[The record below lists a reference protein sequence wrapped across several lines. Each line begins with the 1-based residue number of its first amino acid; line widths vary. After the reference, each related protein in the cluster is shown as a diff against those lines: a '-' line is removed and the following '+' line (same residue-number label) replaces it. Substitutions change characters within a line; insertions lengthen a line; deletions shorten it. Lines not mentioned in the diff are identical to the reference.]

1 MLKRRVYIIGVGSIA
16 NSHIQTISK
25 LPIDELETHVSDN
38 NPIVLQRFKE
48 RFPSVIPHQDTLS
61 MLAEPAWEND
71 IVIVCTPPVSHCSVT
86 LQALESK
93 RHVLCEKPLA
103 MNQEESRSMLAKA
116 REVEKLLGCCSPRFI
131 GHHVTETLKSWV
143 AERKFG
149 SLYHV
154 RWFYR
159 GQGSRSGIVV
169 GANRTWC
176 FDSQQSGGGVLMDWG
191 PYDMTAINDILQPV
205 QVDVLHAWMAPP
217 VSDIVLPEGAILDVE
232 FHVGA
237 SMLYYCQDGTQVSVS
252 FERGHPA
259 YASSIKQFEFQG
271 TKGAVE
277 FDWLDQDGLTYYYD
291 DEGTVGSQ
299 HVSYVQDETAPQML
313 ERPLFYFFQAV
324 NGQPSPAV
332 LNERAVFNFNC
343 LRAIY
348 DCARGRQAQ
357 SVRLEKV

>member
-1 MLKRRVYIIGVGSIA
+1 
-16 NSHIQTISK
+16 
-25 LPIDELETHVSDN
+25 
-38 NPIVLQRFKE
+38 
-48 RFPSVIPHQDTLS
+48 
-61 MLAEPAWEND
+61 
-71 IVIVCTPPVSHCSVT
+71 
-86 LQALESK
+86 
-93 RHVLCEKPLA
+93 
-103 MNQEESRSMLAKA
+103 
-116 REVEKLLGCCSPRFI
+116 
-131 GHHVTETLKSWV
+131 
-143 AERKFG
+143 
-149 SLYHV
+149 LYHV

-217 VSDIVLPEGAILDVE
+217 VSDVVLPEGGILDVE

-259 YASSIKQFEFQG
+259 YASSLKQFEFQG

-313 ERPLFYFFQAV
+313 ERPLSYFFQAV

>member
-1 MLKRRVYIIGVGSIA
+1 MR
-16 NSHIQTISK
+16 
-25 LPIDELETHVSDN
+25 
-38 NPIVLQRFKE
+38 
-48 RFPSVIPHQDTLS
+48 
-61 MLAEPAWEND
+61 
-71 IVIVCTPPVSHCSVT
+71 
-86 LQALESK
+86 
-93 RHVLCEKPLA
+93 KPLA

-143 AERKFG
+143 AKRKFG

-348 DCARGRQAQ
+348 DCAKGRQAQ

>member
-1 MLKRRVYIIGVGSIA
+1 
-16 NSHIQTISK
+16 
-25 LPIDELETHVSDN
+25 
-38 NPIVLQRFKE
+38 
-48 RFPSVIPHQDTLS
+48 
-61 MLAEPAWEND
+61 
-71 IVIVCTPPVSHCSVT
+71 
-86 LQALESK
+86 
-93 RHVLCEKPLA
+93 
-103 MNQEESRSMLAKA
+103 
-116 REVEKLLGCCSPRFI
+116 
-131 GHHVTETLKSWV
+131 
-143 AERKFG
+143 
-149 SLYHV
+149 
-154 RWFYR
+154 
-159 GQGSRSGIVV
+159 
-169 GANRTWC
+169 
-176 FDSQQSGGGVLMDWG
+176 
-191 PYDMTAINDILQPV
+191 MTAINDILQPV

-217 VSDIVLPEGAILDVE
+217 VSDVVLPEGAILDVE

-259 YASSIKQFEFQG
+259 YASSIKQFEF
-271 TKGAVE
+271 
-277 FDWLDQDGLTYYYD
+277 QDGLTYYYD